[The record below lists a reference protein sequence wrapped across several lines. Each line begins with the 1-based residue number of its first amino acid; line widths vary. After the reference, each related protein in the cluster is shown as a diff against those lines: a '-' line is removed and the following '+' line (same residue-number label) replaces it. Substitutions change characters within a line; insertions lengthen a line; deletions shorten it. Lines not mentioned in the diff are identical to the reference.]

1 MAIPKKRITP
11 FRVLSAFMLLPLGY
25 SVYVQQN
32 DPDGGV
38 WMLIYGYAI
47 LMTLPA
53 IAGDFSPWAIPAMFG
68 YFGGFLYLVPT
79 FEAPYLKSELSRE
92 GGGLFIASLWMLCLV
107 VAWYRGRE
115 TESQPVS
122 AGACGSGSCGCGA
135 TNP

>member
-11 FRVLSAFMLLPLGY
+11 FRMLSVFMLLPLGY
-25 SVYVQQN
+25 SIFVQQN

-53 IAGDFSPWAIPAMFG
+53 IGGEFSPWTIPGMLG
-68 YFGGFLYLVPT
+68 YFGGFLYLLPT
-79 FEAPYLKSELSRE
+79 FESPYLKSELTRE
-92 GGGLFIASLWMLCLV
+92 GGGLFIAAVWMLCLV

-115 TESQPVS
+115 IQGQEITV
-122 AGACGSGSCGCGA
+122 GGCGSGNCGCGA
-135 TNP
+135 VNP